1 LTRDLEAAVETTLLV
16 LSAAPHESQTASC
29 LRLARALQQAGK
41 EVEVL
46 LLQDAV
52 LLPTQRSADGASLFD
67 EVIGQGVRFLVLED
81 DLRLRGFGKDDLG
94 ESAQLTTYRGAIRR
108 MAEASTAVKGCF

>member
-1 LTRDLEAAVETTLLV
+1 METTVLV
-16 LSAAPHESQTASC
+16 LAAAPHESRTASC
-29 LRLARALQQAGK
+29 LSLARALQHAGE

-52 LLPTQRSADGASLFD
+52 LLPAQRSADGESLFD
-67 EVIGQGVRFLVLED
+67 EVIGEGVRFLVLED

-94 ESAQLTTYRGAIRR
+94 QLAQLVTYRTAVRR
-108 MAEASTAVKGCF
+108 MTQEGTSVKGCF